1 MMLQQKILACA
12 VASIFATPL
21 YAADVQPVQQAELA
35 PVLVT
40 ADRNAQTLDKA
51 APNVSVIGRKTL
63 NQASAQ
69 NLDDMV
75 LYEPGVSVPS
85 DNTAAVMLVSI
96 SEA

>member
-1 MMLQQKILACA
+1 MKQKAVVCA
-12 VASIFATPL
+12 LSALFSQHYL

-85 DNTAAVMLVSI
+85 TTTAAAMRASI
-96 SEA
+96 SAA